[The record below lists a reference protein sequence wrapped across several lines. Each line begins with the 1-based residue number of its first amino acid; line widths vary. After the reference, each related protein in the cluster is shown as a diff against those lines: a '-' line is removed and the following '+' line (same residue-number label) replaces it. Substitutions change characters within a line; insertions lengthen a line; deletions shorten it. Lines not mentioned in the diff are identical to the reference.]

1 MLVDLVEAR
10 LKERVTRLQGR
21 VEGATSLVQLL
32 SQNALPQHGPAA
44 RVISAA
50 LQGGEPSAGSG
61 YFTQA
66 YTETVSVFLV
76 FRNVQGTGGNELDLF
91 DEVKWAVIEA
101 ICGWA
106 PDDSVGVF
114 RLANGQVRNMAQG
127 TLIYQI
133 DFAIGD
139 QLRITVT

>member
-1 MLVDLVEAR
+1 MLADLVVDR

-21 VEGATSLVQLL
+21 VEGATSLVQLMA
-32 SQNALPQHGPAA
+32 QNGLPQHGPAA

-50 LQGGEPSAGSG
+50 LQGGEASAATGF
-61 YFTQA
+61 FTQA
-66 YTETVSVFLV
+66 FTETVSVFLV
-76 FRNVQGTGGNELDLF
+76 FRNVQGSGGNELDLF
-91 DEVKWAVIEA
+91 DEVKWAVIKPL
-101 ICGWA
+101 CGWA
-106 PDDSVGVF
+106 PDDAVGVF

-139 QLRITVT
+139 QLRIDVT